1 MKIAAAPRLA
11 TALALSVA
19 AATARAAGDSGTSS
33 MGDMNITG
41 AQLGMMVGGLVGL
54 GVVFWLLAKVLSR

>member
-11 TALALSVA
+11 TALAASL
-19 AATARAAGDSGTSS
+19 AATAARAAGDSGTSS